1 MSRIINLDVRP
12 LIKDGIEPFDTIMNE
27 VNSMDSQDQLI
38 ITAPFEPVPLEG
50 VLSNQ
55 GFEYEV
61 TDIGDGDFEVIFTK
75 L

>member
-1 MSRIINLDVRP
+1 M
-12 LIKDGIEPFDTIMNE
+12 TE